1 MSVFGRMEISE
12 QSISSKN
19 GAVVP
24 FKHQEPTA
32 SPEPHEELSQPSEP
46 VSEYAILENDM
57 ASVDQEDLIEESIT
71 DDLKAAG
78 IIPGKRKTVSP
89 KTAEASANPATLKE
103 ICKRF
108 NDQKDMLVGVDISN
122 ERVSLC
128 EMRFTGKEWKLKT
141 LVSSVALNKTD
152 SERAAALADLIKT
165 HKIKTKEAAIAI
177 PVDEAIVKTIEL
189 PLMEDADI
197 EAAIEL
203 GSFWENFVQLA
214 DDLKHYSI
222 HYEVIRRQ
230 EEKLSMDVLF
240 VAAKHSTIKRYT
252 DIASKAGLKPV
263 VVDVRCFS
271 VVNAVQLTGKAPI
284 DEAIGFVK
292 FDLQDQF
299 IYISDHGK
307 PYVYELFI
315 SDQDKSNLF
324 EKVGDHEFVKRLASQ
339 VKQIISTH
347 ESTRGGEKRGEWSIR
362 MLHSTSFSKGL
373 CRMLKTLV
381 SCYEVELLD
390 MADSIALPK
399 PMAAPERTQ
408 HMRGSSVVMG
418 LAMRKL
424 DIYDKHKGKLG
435 RDNVNLI
442 PHVSRLKKVS
452 QVNLK
457 SRMALGVSTAAVI
470 AMVAGVTLYFQ
481 TTNAGYQAEIKG
493 LIPVDTE
500 HQRLTAE
507 VNRLSGVVTKMEEL
521 QAVGQGLTPNQL
533 EVLGAYNVIYE
544 NIPYGMWLTDINYNQ
559 TNEFSIAGNSV
570 ADQHILEFIR
580 ILSTTDVFDNVTLKT
595 MQTEAVTESGAI
607 KAFALTAKLGGE

>member
-1 MSVFGRMEISE
+1 MSVFGRMETVAD
-12 QSISSKN
+12 SSSSQ
-19 GAVVP
+19 GRVVP
-24 FKHQEPTA
+24 FEQTEQLSAAETTKIREENVKA
-32 SPEPHEELSQPSEP
+32 SLAESALDDTQDSTREISAEEILSNEL
-46 VSEYAILENDM
+46 A
-57 ASVDQEDLIEESIT
+57 
-71 DDLKAAG
+71 AAG
-78 IIPGKRKTVSP
+78 ILPGKGKKNKNTKP
-89 KTAEASANPATLKE
+89 KETTQSASLMDM
-103 ICKRF
+103 CKRF
-108 NDQKDMLVGVDISN
+108 SDQKDMLIGVDISN

-141 LVSSVALNKTD
+141 LVSSVTLNKTD
-152 SERAAALADLIKT
+152 AERAAAIEELVKA

-240 VAAKHSTIKRYT
+240 VAAKHATIQKYT
-252 DIASKAGLKPV
+252 DIASKAGLRPV

-271 VVNAVQLTGKAPI
+271 VVNTIQLTGKAPI
-284 DEAIGFVK
+284 DDAIGFIK
-292 FDLQDQF
+292 FDMQDQF

-307 PYVYELFI
+307 PYVYELFL
-315 SDQDKSNLF
+315 SDQDKANLF
-324 EKVGDHEFVKRLASQ
+324 ERVGDHEFVKRLASQ

-362 MLHSTSFSKGL
+362 MLNSTSFSKGL

-381 SCYEVELLD
+381 GCYQVELLD
-390 MADSIALPK
+390 LADDIALPK

-408 HMRGSSVVMG
+408 HLRGSSVVMG

-442 PHVSRLKKVS
+442 PHISRLKKVS

-457 SRMALGVSTAAVI
+457 SRLVLGIATAAVI
-470 AMVAGVTLYFQ
+470 ALVAGITLFFQ
-481 TTNAGYQAEIKG
+481 TSNAGYQAQVASLAPID
-493 LIPVDTE
+493 VE
-500 HQRLTAE
+500 HQRLTTE
-507 VNRLSGVVTKMEEL
+507 VNRLSGVVAKMEEL
-521 QAVGQGLTPNQL
+521 ETVGQGLASNQL
-533 EVLGAYNVIYE
+533 KVLRAYNVIYE
-544 NIPYGMWLTDINYNQ
+544 NIPYGMWLTEINYSGN
-559 TNEFSIAGNSV
+559 NAFSIAGNSV

-580 ILSTTDVFDNVTLKT
+580 ILSATESFDNVTLKT
-595 MQTEAVTESGAI
+595 MQTEAITETGAI